1 MQPETTLI
9 ERQEALE
16 LLAAF
21 REGVDIMEPEPRHLQ
36 ALLELRAEG
45 PNHHRR
51 MPQ

>member
-1 MQPETTLI
+1 MTETSQL

-21 REGVDIMEPEPRHLQ
+21 RAGVGIMQPEPRHLQ

-45 PNHHRR
+45 SDYQR